1 MAPTEL
7 YALNSQLSTL
17 QLLLH
22 LFNLPIEYLAGEAID
37 GDVKPIALFT
47 FDDEVSPRQ
56 ILGVRFV
63 FSGLGDNIDKQVPIP
78 RSSYLSERARD
89 RLLLC
94 PLMGARSVQLAGTPI
109 I

>member
-37 GDVKPIALFT
+37 GDVKPVAF
-47 FDDEVSPRQ
+47 FPFHYEVSKTC
-56 ILGVRFV
+56 GVGFV
-63 FSGLGDNIDKQVPIP
+63 MARLRDHVDQQVPIP